1 MSRAPGATVGGQA
14 VIEGVMMRAPSAWA
28 VAVRNPAGEIEAV
41 AHPLPRLSSRSR
53 WARIPFIRG
62 VLVLG
67 ESLALG
73 FRALAWSGQKAAGED
88 EKPVTAGQMAVSMT
102 LVSLFFVSVF
112 IVVPL
117 LAARWGGFDASSVL
131 FHLVEAVF
139 RIGILVGYIWLIGR
153 WGEIA
158 RVYAYHGAE
167 HMTIHAYEA
176 GDPIDLAHIGA
187 YRPQHPRCG
196 TSFLLIV
203 MVTAVAVFSLVG
215 DLPWYGLIAS
225 RVVLI
230 PVVAGISYEILK
242 LGGSRV
248 DAPLGR
254 ILTAPGMWLQRLTT
268 RKPDDSMIEVAA
280 AALLHAL
287 TEDEVAEVEKR
298 GPILPEAP
306 GR

>member
-41 AHPLPRLSSRSR
+41 SHPLPRLSSRSR

-88 EKPVTAGQMAVSMT
+88 EKPVTTGQMAVSMT

-117 LAARWGGFDASSVL
+117 LAARWGGLDASSVL

-268 RKPDDSMIEVAA
+268 KKPDDSMIEVAA

-298 GPILPEAP
+298 GPILPEAS

>member
-117 LAARWGGFDASSVL
+117 LAARWGGLDASSVV

-298 GPILPEAP
+298 GPILPEAS

>member
-14 VIEGVMMRAPSAWA
+14 VVEGVMMRAPSAWA
-28 VAVRNPAGEIEAV
+28 VAVRTPDGEIEAV
-41 AHPLPRLSSRSR
+41 THQLPRLSSRSR
-53 WARIPFIRG
+53 WARMPFVRG
-62 VLVLG
+62 VLVMG

-73 FRALAWSGQKAAGED
+73 FRALAWSGQRAAGED

-102 LVSLFFVSVF
+102 LVSVFFAGIF

-117 LAARWGGFDASSVL
+117 LAARWGGLDASSAL
-131 FHLVEAVF
+131 FHVVEAVY
-139 RIGILVGYIWLIGR
+139 RIGLLVGYIWLIGR

-176 GDPIDLAHIGA
+176 GDPLDLAHIGA

-225 RVVLI
+225 RILLI

-242 LGGSRV
+242 LGSSQADRS
-248 DAPLGR
+248 LGR
-254 ILTAPGMWLQRLTT
+254 ILTAPGLWLQRLTT
-268 RKPDDSMIEVAA
+268 RVPDESMIEVAA

-287 TEDEVAEVEKR
+287 TEEEVAEVEKR
-298 GPILPEAP
+298 GPIIPAAS
-306 GR
+306 RR

>member
-1 MSRAPGATVGGQA
+1 
-14 VIEGVMMRAPSAWA
+14 MMRATSAWA

-88 EKPVTAGQMAVSMT
+88 EKPVTTGQMAASMT

-117 LAARWGGFDASSVL
+117 LAARWGGLDASSVL

-203 MVTAVAVFSLVG
+203 MVTAVVVFSLVG

-225 RVVLI
+225 RIVLI

-248 DAPLGR
+248 DTRLGR

-268 RKPDDSMIEVAA
+268 KKPDDSMIEVAA
-280 AALLHAL
+280 AALMHAL
-287 TEDEVAEVEKR
+287 TEDEAAEVGKR
-298 GPILPEAP
+298 GPILPEAS

>member
-73 FRALAWSGQKAAGED
+73 FRALAWSGQRAAGED

-117 LAARWGGFDASSVL
+117 LAARWGGLDASSVV

-268 RKPDDSMIEVAA
+268 KKPDDSMIEVAA

-298 GPILPEAP
+298 GPILPEAS

>member
-88 EKPVTAGQMAVSMT
+88 EKPVTTGQMAVSMT

-117 LAARWGGFDASSVL
+117 LAARWGGLDASSVL

-268 RKPDDSMIEVAA
+268 KKPDDSMIEVAA

-298 GPILPEAP
+298 GPILPEAS

>member
-117 LAARWGGFDASSVL
+117 LAARWGGLDASSVV